1 MKYLKGKCVMI
12 RMLIF
17 MSLLLL
23 SFYPCFAQNT
33 IKGKVVDE
41 NKIPVPFATITLK
54 IKVADTLTKRNVISN
69 KTGEFSIADIR
80 DGSVELTVSSV
91 GFISINQTINFDQNH
106 LANLPELMLHDD
118 RQTLSGVTISA
129 KKPLIQ
135 QKTDRL
141 IMNVQGSV
149 LASGNNAYDI
159 LAMAP
164 SVQLMNGKLTM
175 DGKSNVLIL
184 LNGKRL
190 PGATLESVLGSLSG
204 EQIERIEFIS
214 NPSSKYDASAS
225 GGVIE
230 IYTKRNSQ
238 MGWTANAGGNL
249 ARGYRTGG
257 GGDADF
263 RLNTQKWDFGVSAS
277 YVQKGHIERGYS
289 DRDLYLGKTRIGDFT
304 QHMDL
309 SSGSMTDKSLN
320 GSIGYQI
327 NKNNTLGADVN
338 LIRSKLN
345 GSGNL
350 DAVINENQNRITT
363 NTFNDVLL
371 QVGFSNYNIFYKA
384 VLDSLGSNFLTTAN
398 YARYTS
404 GQQQEFKQRTIDEN
418 AGSMTDSQFR
428 NNAPAKYDIYTGTAD
443 YTRNFKNS
451 SKLEAG
457 LKYTL
462 TENHSNQL
470 TEVYQNGTW
479 TESNNGLRELGY
491 SEKIYAG
498 YLNFNHKIGKFSFQA
513 GLRAEQSSY
522 KVTGGID
529 SSYFNLFPNLRIDY
543 KVSKEYSSS
552 VAYSRNINRPSYDNL
567 IPYDLYID
575 NYTVSRGNAYLRP
588 EYKQAFSW
596 NHLYKKYSLRL
607 AYTRT
612 SDALT
617 STLFYD
623 EQNFRFIQTQSN
635 FLTQNLFSAALS
647 VPVKITSWWDMN
659 NRAAIYSK
667 DLNYPSAFD
676 PNEVLTRSKTY
687 YSLHTLNTFI
697 FKDGLSAELSAYYNS
712 PTIDGIYTYGA
723 YSNVSAGLKKT
734 LFAGR
739 GSVKL
744 DVSDIF
750 YQNNLVI
757 STHII
762 PTVTSG
768 INRMDTRR
776 VRLSF
781 RYSFGGNGSK
791 KRQNEHTKGNTDE
804 INRLKL

>member
-1 MKYLKGKCVMI
+1 M
-12 RMLIF
+12 
-17 MSLLLL
+17 
-23 SFYPCFAQNT
+23 
-33 IKGKVVDE
+33 DE
-41 NKIPVPFATITLK
+41 QKIPVPFATVSLI
-54 IKVADTLTKRNVISN
+54 IKASDTLAKRNVISN
-69 KTGEFSIADIR
+69 NTGEFSISDIR
-80 DGSVELTVSSV
+80 NGIVEITISSV
-91 GFISINQTINFDQNH
+91 GFTPWKQTISFEQSH
-106 LANLPELMLHDD
+106 AVNLTEIVLHDD

-190 PGATLESVLGSLSG
+190 PGATLESILGSLSG

-214 NPSSKYDASAS
+214 NPSSKYDANAS

-238 MGWTANAGGNL
+238 MGWTSNVSGNV

-263 RLNTQKWDFGVSAS
+263 RLSTKKWDFGVSAGYS
-277 YVQKGHIERGYS
+277 QKGHIERGYS
-289 DRDLYLGKTRIGDFT
+289 NRELYQGKNRIGDFT
-304 QHMDL
+304 QQMDI
-309 SSGSMTDKSLN
+309 SKGSMIDKSLN
-320 GSIGYQI
+320 GSIGYQL
-327 NKNNTLGADVN
+327 NKNNSFGADVN
-338 LIRSKLN
+338 LIKSKLN

-350 DAVINENQNRITT
+350 DAVINENQNRLIT

-404 GQQQEFKQRTIDEN
+404 GQQQEFKQSTLDESTGN
-418 AGSMTDSQFR
+418 IGNSQFR

-443 YTRNFKNS
+443 YTKNFS
-451 SKLEAG
+451 SSAKLEAG

-462 TENHSNQL
+462 TENHSNQV
-470 TEVYQNGTW
+470 TEVFQDGAW
-479 TESNNGLRELGY
+479 TDNNSGLRELGY

-498 YLNFNHKIGKFSFQA
+498 YINFNQKVGKFSFQA

-543 KVSKEYSSS
+543 KVSKVYSSS
-552 VAYSRNINRPSYDNL
+552 IGYARNINRPSYDNL
-567 IPYDLYID
+567 IPYELFID
-575 NYTVSRGNAYLRP
+575 NYTVSRGNAFLRP
-588 EYKQAFSW
+588 EYKQTFSW

-612 SDALT
+612 TDALA
-617 STLFYD
+617 STMIYD
-623 EQNFRFIQTQSN
+623 ENTFRFIQTQSN
-635 FLTQNLFSAALS
+635 FLNQNLFSAALS
-647 VPVKITSWWDMN
+647 IPVKIASWWDMN
-659 NRAAIYSK
+659 NRATLYFK
-667 DLNYPSAFD
+667 DLKYPSVFD
-676 PNEVLTRSKTY
+676 NNEILTRSKTY
-687 YSLHTLNTFI
+687 YALNTLNTFT
-697 FKDGLSAELSAYYNS
+697 FNDGLSAEISAYYNS
-712 PTIDGIYTYGA
+712 PSINGIYSYGG
-723 YSNVSAGLKKT
+723 YSNVSAGIKKT
-734 LFAGR
+734 VLAGK

-750 YQNNLVI
+750 YNNNILI
-757 STHII
+757 STNII
-762 PTVTSG
+762 PIVTSG

-781 RYSFGGNGSK
+781 RYSFGGNESK
-791 KRQNEHTKGNTDE
+791 KREKSNTQGNTNE